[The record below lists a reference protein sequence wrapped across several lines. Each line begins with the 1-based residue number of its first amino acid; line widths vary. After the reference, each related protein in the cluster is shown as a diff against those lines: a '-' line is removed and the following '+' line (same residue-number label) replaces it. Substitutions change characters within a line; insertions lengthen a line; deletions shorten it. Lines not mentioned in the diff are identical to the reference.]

1 MGSKYLFVRRTP
13 LHRRLLVWSL
23 PALVLAVVLTFMNMV
38 DTQTLGLAS
47 APAEP
52 AASRV
57 DGAEAA
63 RHGNQASAELAPVNS
78 PSSEVP
84 SKPEPGTL
92 LASGSNIDPG
102 PSAAAGAGTVTENA
116 VSTATSG
123 HQADA
128 LGKDDA
134 LDEAGL
140 RQALKLWSDAWRA
153 RDLKTYLS
161 MYDDNFLPSNG
172 LGRQAWADTRSVRI
186 SAKEKIDLSL
196 QNLRLQITGNKATVK
211 FTQVYSDERLS
222 MTDNKTMLWQKRH
235 DRWLIQ
241 REITD

>member
-23 PALVLAVVLTFMNMV
+23 TAVVLAVVLSFMNKV
-38 DTQTLGLAS
+38 DTKNWGLAS
-47 APAEP
+47 VPAES

-57 DGAEAA
+57 DGVEGT
-63 RHGNQASAELAPVNS
+63 RHGNHASDELAPVNS
-78 PSSEVP
+78 PSTEVA

-92 LASGSNIDPG
+92 LASGSNNDPG
-102 PSAAAGAGTVTENA
+102 PSVAAGTGTENA
-116 VSTATSG
+116 VSAAASG
-123 HQADA
+123 HQSDA
-128 LGKDDA
+128 LAKDAA

-172 LGRQAWADTRSVRI
+172 LGRQAWAETRSVRI

>member
-23 PALVLAVVLTFMNMV
+23 PALVLAVILTFMNQV
-38 DTQTLGLAS
+38 DTPNLGLAS
-47 APAEP
+47 GPAAP
-52 AASRV
+52 AASRFDV
-57 DGAEAA
+57 AKETH
-63 RHGNQASAELAPVNS
+63 HGNPASAERAPVNL
-78 PSSEVP
+78 PSAAVP
-84 SKPEPGTL
+84 SKPEVGTLSASVQDKNPGT
-92 LASGSNIDPG
+92 
-102 PSAAAGAGTVTENA
+102 SAAAGAGT
-116 VSTATSG
+116 
-123 HQADA
+123 ADA
-128 LGKDDA
+128 APVAASANPADVQAKADA
-134 LDEAGL
+134 FDEAAL

-153 RDLKTYLS
+153 RDLPTYLS
-161 MYDDNFLPSNG
+161 MYDDKFIPSNG
-172 LGRQAWADTRSVRI
+172 LGRQAWAETRSVRI

-196 QNLRLQITGNKATVK
+196 QNLRFEITGTKATVK